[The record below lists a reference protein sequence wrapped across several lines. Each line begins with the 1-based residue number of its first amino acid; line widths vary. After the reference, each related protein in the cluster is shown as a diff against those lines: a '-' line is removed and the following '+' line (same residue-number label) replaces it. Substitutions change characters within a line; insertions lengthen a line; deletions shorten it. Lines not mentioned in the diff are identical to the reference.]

1 MQLSFKTK
9 LFVAFF
15 IYGLSL
21 VILTQFTL
29 FKVEELAPKYKASQ
43 IFVQKSELHNAY
55 MKDAEKKLLDI
66 KNSYSL
72 NKYITTKK
80 SKHTIETLFLDITEA
95 SSKIFKL
102 RYIDLNLKE
111 KIAIQ
116 RDLKTL
122 QARIQRPK
130 RLSSKRDITY
140 FKSVLDSKKDTII
153 YSKLGCSEQHIKD
166 IVPIIHL
173 ATPIYIK
180 DKKVGILVIDLF
192 MKDFLYELVKSD
204 SSKIYIFD
212 NTGNTLVDADF
223 TNSWSKHLNK
233 DSTLKTYYGEESK
246 HIVDNQE
253 YYGKDFYASKID
265 LKSGEILY
273 MVVMPYQ
280 SDIKEAILKNYKQIG
295 LFVGLLILLSLPM
308 AFLFA
313 KYNSKQQKENDK
325 YKYNQDV
332 LLSLFDLSDVVLFNW
347 NNDEKWTVDSVSKSV
362 FKLLG
367 YTQEEFETNKINY
380 VDCIHPDDLKQ
391 VTQEHINSISYRA
404 YYFEHKPYRLIKKNA
419 DIKWILHST
428 VIVKDENNKII
439 NFVGYLTDITDLKN
453 TEIELKE
460 ISRTDR
466 LTKVNNR
473 LYTDDVLENQY
484 YRFKRDAEA
493 CSVILVDIDH
503 FKSVNDNHGH
513 LVGDHVLVE
522 FARILGVSIR
532 KGDVLGRWGGEEFLI
547 ILPHT
552 KLEEAMKLGEKLRKI
567 IDINDFPTIGH
578 MSASFGVSTF
588 VEHSNV
594 DILIDTADKALYE
607 SKKNGRN
614 CVSTIQTMKKEA
626 LLF

>member
-9 LFVAFF
+9 LFLAFF
-15 IYGLSL
+15 IYGLAL
-21 VILTQFTL
+21 VVVTQFTFL
-29 FKVEELAPKYKASQ
+29 KVEELTLKYKASQ
-43 IFVQKSELHNAY
+43 IFVQKSEFHNAY

-80 SKHTIETLFLDITEA
+80 SKHTIETLFLDITQA

-111 KIAIQ
+111 KISTQ
-116 RDLKTL
+116 K
-122 QARIQRPK
+122 PK
-130 RLSSKRDITY
+130 KLSSKKDIAY
-140 FKSVLDSKKDTII
+140 FKSVLESKKGSIV

-166 IVPIIHL
+166 IIPIIHL

-192 MKDFLYELVKSD
+192 MKDFLYKLVKSD
-204 SSKIYIFD
+204 TSKIYIFD
-212 NTGNTLVDADF
+212 NNGNTLVDADF
-223 TNSWSKHLNK
+223 TKSWSKHLNK
-233 DSTLKTYYGEESK
+233 NLK
-246 HIVDNQE
+246 
-253 YYGKDFYASKID
+253 

-273 MVVMPYQ
+273 MVIVPHQ
-280 SDIKEAILKNYKQIG
+280 SDIKESILK
-295 LFVGLLILLSLPM
+295 FVGLLILLSFPM
-308 AFLFA
+308 AFLFS
-313 KYNSKQQKENDK
+313 KYNSKQKKEEDK
-325 YKYNQDV
+325 HKYNQDV

-347 NNDEKWTVDSVSKSV
+347 NNDEKWSVASVSKSV

-380 VDCIHPDDLKQ
+380 IDCIHPDDLKQ
-391 VTQEHINSISYRA
+391 VTQEHLNSISYRA

-428 VIVKDENNKII
+428 VIVKDKNNKIT

-453 TEIELKE
+453 TEIELKQ

-466 LTKVNNR
+466 LTKINNR
-473 LYTDDVLENQY
+473 LYTDDILENQY
-484 YRFKRDAEA
+484 YRYKRDNEA

-513 LVGDHVLVE
+513 LVGDNVLVE

-552 KLEEAMKLGEKLRKI
+552 KLQEALKLGEKLRKI
-567 IDINDFPTIGH
+567 IDTNDFPTIGN

-588 VEHSNV
+588 VEHSSI

-614 CVSTIQTMKKEA
+614 CVSTIQTEKE
-626 LLF
+626 

>member
-1 MQLSFKTK
+1 MMNVSFKTK
-9 LFVAFF
+9 LFTAFF

-21 VILTQFTL
+21 VFLTQFTL

-43 IFVQKSELHNAY
+43 IFSEKNELHNAY
-55 MKDAEKKLLDI
+55 LKDVEKKLLDI
-66 KNSYSL
+66 KNSYAL
-72 NKYITTKK
+72 NKYISTKK
-80 SKHTIETLFLDITEA
+80 GKHTLETLFLDITK
-95 SSKIFKL
+95 SSNKIFKI
-102 RYIDLNLKE
+102 RYIDNSLKE
-111 KIAIQ
+111 GISIE
-116 RDLKTL
+116 RDLKNS
-122 QARIQRPK
+122 QPHIK
-130 RLSSKRDITY
+130 RVKKVSN
-140 FKSVLDSKKDTII
+140 KKDISYLKTILQNKDDRI
-153 YSKLGCSEQHIKD
+153 FYSKLGCSEQHVKD

-173 ATPIYIK
+173 STPIFLK
-180 DKKVGILVIDLF
+180 NKKLGILVIDLF

-212 NTGNTLVDADF
+212 NGGNTLVDADF

-233 DSTLKTYYGEESK
+233 NSTLQTYYGEEAK
-246 HIVDNQE
+246 QIIENPE
-253 YYGKDFYASKID
+253 YYGENFYASKIH
-265 LKSGEILY
+265 LKSGELLY
-273 MVVMPYQ
+273 MVIKPHEYN
-280 SDIKEAILKNYKQIG
+280 IKEAIIKNYKQI
-295 LFVGLLILLSLPM
+295 LLYISILVLLSLPM

-313 KYNSKQQKENDK
+313 KSHSRQKKEDDK
-325 YKYNQDV
+325 HKYNQEV
-332 LLSLFDLSDVVLFNW
+332 LLSLFDLSDVVLFKW
-347 NNDEKWTVDSVSKSV
+347 NNDEKWTADSVSKSV

-367 YTQEEFETNKINY
+367 YTQEEFETHKVNY

-404 YYFEHKPYRLIKKNA
+404 FYFEHKPYRLIKKNG
-419 DIKWILHST
+419 DIKWIMHST
-428 VIVKDENNKII
+428 VIVKDEDNKII
-439 NFVGYLTDITDLKN
+439 NFVGYLTDITELKN

-473 LYTDDVLENQY
+473 LYTDDILENQF
-484 YRFKRDAEA
+484 YRYKRDAEV

-513 LVGDHVLVE
+513 LVGDKVLVE
-522 FARILGVSIR
+522 FARILGLSIR

-552 KLEEAMKLGEKLRKI
+552 QLEEAMKLGEKLRKI
-567 IDINDFPTIGH
+567 ISENNFPTIGH

-588 VEHSNV
+588 VEHSSV

-614 CVSTIQTMKKEA
+614 CVTTIQTMKK
-626 LLF
+626 

>member
-1 MQLSFKTK
+1 MMNISFKTK
-9 LFVAFF
+9 LFVSFF

-21 VILTQFTL
+21 VILTQLAL
-29 FKVEELAPKYKASQ
+29 FQVEELAPKYKASQ
-43 IFVQKSELHNAY
+43 TFIEKNKLHYSY

-66 KNSYSL
+66 KNSYAL

-80 SKHTIETLFLDITEA
+80 AKHTLETLFLDITK
-95 SSKIFKL
+95 SSNKIFKL
-102 RYIDLNLKE
+102 RYIDKNLIE
-111 KIAIQ
+111 KISIQ

-122 QARIQRPK
+122 QPYIK
-130 RLSSKRDITY
+130 RLRKLSNKKDIAY
-140 FKSVLDSKKDTII
+140 FKSIVQNKNDKIY
-153 YSKLGCSEQHIKD
+153 YSKLGCNEQHSKD
-166 IVPIIHL
+166 IIPIIHL
-173 ATPIYIK
+173 ATPIFIK
-180 DKKVGILVIDLF
+180 DKKVGVLIIDLF

-212 NTGNTLVDADF
+212 NSGNTLVDADF

-233 DSTLKTYYGEESK
+233 NSTLETFYKDDAKKIINNQEFYGE
-246 HIVDNQE
+246 
-253 YYGKDFYASKID
+253 DFYASKIH

-273 MVVMPYQ
+273 MVIKPHAY
-280 SDIKEAILKNYKQIG
+280 SIKESILKNYKQIG
-295 LFVGLLILLSLPM
+295 LFIAILIILSIPM

-313 KYNSKQQKENDK
+313 KSQSKQKKEDDK
-325 YKYNQDV
+325 HKYNQDV
-332 LLSLFDLSDVVLFNW
+332 LLSLFDLSDVVLFKW
-347 NNDEKWTVDSVSKSV
+347 NNDEKWTADSVSKSV

-367 YTQEEFETNKINY
+367 YTQEEFESNKINY

-391 VTQEHINSISYRA
+391 VTQEHYNSISYRA
-404 YYFEHKPYRLIKKNA
+404 YYFEHKPYRLIRKNA

-428 VIVKDENNKII
+428 VIVKDDNKNII
-439 NFVGYLTDITDLKN
+439 NFVGYLTDITELKK

-466 LTKVNNR
+466 LTKINNR
-473 LYTDDVLENQY
+473 LYTDDILENQF
-484 YRFKRDAEA
+484 YRYKRDEEA

-513 LVGDHVLVE
+513 LVGDNVLVE
-522 FARILGVSIR
+522 FARILGISIR

-552 KLEEAMKLGEKLRKI
+552 QLEEAIKLAQKLKKI
-567 IDINDFPTIGH
+567 INENNFPTIVN

-588 VEHSNV
+588 VEHSSV

-614 CVSTIQTMKKEA
+614 CVTTIQKVKE
-626 LLF
+626 

>member
-9 LFVAFF
+9 LFLAFF
-15 IYGLSL
+15 IYGLAL
-21 VILTQFTL
+21 VVVTQFTFL
-29 FKVEELAPKYKASQ
+29 KVEELTLKYKASQ
-43 IFVQKSELHNAY
+43 IFVQKSEFHNAY

-80 SKHTIETLFLDITEA
+80 SKHTIETLFLDITQA

-111 KIAIQ
+111 KISTQ
-116 RDLKTL
+116 K
-122 QARIQRPK
+122 PK
-130 RLSSKRDITY
+130 KLSSKKDIAY
-140 FKSVLDSKKDTII
+140 FKSVLESKKGSIV

-166 IVPIIHL
+166 IIPIIHL

-192 MKDFLYELVKSD
+192 MKDFLYKLVKSD
-204 SSKIYIFD
+204 TSKIYIFD
-212 NTGNTLVDADF
+212 NNGNTLVDADF
-223 TNSWSKHLNK
+223 TKSWSKHLNK
-233 DSTLKTYYGEESK
+233 NLK
-246 HIVDNQE
+246 
-253 YYGKDFYASKID
+253 

-273 MVVMPYQ
+273 MVIVPHQ
-280 SDIKEAILKNYKQIG
+280 SDIKESILK
-295 LFVGLLILLSLPM
+295 FVGLLILLSFPM
-308 AFLFA
+308 AFLFS
-313 KYNSKQQKENDK
+313 KYNSKQKKEEDK
-325 YKYNQDV
+325 HKYNQDV

-347 NNDEKWTVDSVSKSV
+347 NNDEKWSVASVSKSV

-380 VDCIHPDDLKQ
+380 IDCIHPDDLKQ
-391 VTQEHINSISYRA
+391 VTQEHLNSISYRA

-428 VIVKDENNKII
+428 VIVKDENNKIT

-453 TEIELKE
+453 TEIELKQ

-466 LTKVNNR
+466 LTKINNR
-473 LYTDDVLENQY
+473 LYTDDILENQY
-484 YRFKRDAEA
+484 YRYKRDNEA

-513 LVGDHVLVE
+513 LVGDNVLVE

-552 KLEEAMKLGEKLRKI
+552 KLQEALKLGEKLRKI
-567 IDINDFPTIGH
+567 IDTNDFPTIGH

-588 VEHSNV
+588 VEHSSI

-614 CVSTIQTMKKEA
+614 CVSTIQTEKE
-626 LLF
+626 

>member
-9 LFVAFF
+9 LFLAFF
-15 IYGLSL
+15 IYGLAL
-21 VILTQFTL
+21 VVVTQFTFL
-29 FKVEELAPKYKASQ
+29 KVEELTLKYKASQ
-43 IFVQKSELHNAY
+43 IFVQKSEFHNAY

-80 SKHTIETLFLDITEA
+80 SKHTIETLFLDITQA

-111 KIAIQ
+111 KISTQ
-116 RDLKTL
+116 K
-122 QARIQRPK
+122 PK
-130 RLSSKRDITY
+130 KLSSKKDIAY
-140 FKSVLDSKKDTII
+140 FKSVLESKKGSIV

-166 IVPIIHL
+166 IIPIMHL

-192 MKDFLYELVKSD
+192 MKDFLYKLVKSD
-204 SSKIYIFD
+204 TSKIYIFD
-212 NTGNTLVDADF
+212 NNGNTLVDADF
-223 TNSWSKHLNK
+223 TKSWSKYLNK
-233 DSTLKTYYGEESK
+233 NLK
-246 HIVDNQE
+246 
-253 YYGKDFYASKID
+253 

-273 MVVMPYQ
+273 MVIVPHQ
-280 SDIKEAILKNYKQIG
+280 SDIKESILK
-295 LFVGLLILLSLPM
+295 FVGLLILLSFPM
-308 AFLFA
+308 AFLFS
-313 KYNSKQQKENDK
+313 KYNSKQKKEEDK
-325 YKYNQDV
+325 HKYNQDV

-347 NNDEKWTVDSVSKSV
+347 NNDEKWSVASVSKSV

-380 VDCIHPDDLKQ
+380 IDCIHPDDLKQ
-391 VTQEHINSISYRA
+391 VTQEHLNSISYRA

-428 VIVKDENNKII
+428 VIVKDKNNKIT

-453 TEIELKE
+453 TEIELKQ

-466 LTKVNNR
+466 LTKINNR
-473 LYTDDVLENQY
+473 LYTDDILENQY
-484 YRFKRDAEA
+484 YRYKRDNEA

-513 LVGDHVLVE
+513 LVGDNVLVE

-552 KLEEAMKLGEKLRKI
+552 KLQEALKLGEKLRKI
-567 IDINDFPTIGH
+567 IDTNDFPTIGN

-588 VEHSNV
+588 VEHSSI

-614 CVSTIQTMKKEA
+614 CVSTIQTEKE
-626 LLF
+626 

>member
-9 LFVAFF
+9 LFLAFF
-15 IYGLSL
+15 IYGLAL
-21 VILTQFTL
+21 VVVTQFTFL
-29 FKVEELAPKYKASQ
+29 KVEELTLKYKASQ
-43 IFVQKSELHNAY
+43 IFVQKSEFHNAY

-80 SKHTIETLFLDITEA
+80 SKHTIETLFLDITQA

-111 KIAIQ
+111 KISTQ
-116 RDLKTL
+116 K
-122 QARIQRPK
+122 PK
-130 RLSSKRDITY
+130 KLSSKKDIAY
-140 FKSVLDSKKDTII
+140 FKSVLESKKGSIV

-166 IVPIIHL
+166 IIPIIHL

-192 MKDFLYELVKSD
+192 MKDFLYKLVKSD
-204 SSKIYIFD
+204 TSKIYIFD
-212 NTGNTLVDADF
+212 NNGNTLVDTDF
-223 TNSWSKHLNK
+223 TKSWSKHLNK
-233 DSTLKTYYGEESK
+233 NLK
-246 HIVDNQE
+246 
-253 YYGKDFYASKID
+253 

-273 MVVMPYQ
+273 MVIVPHQ
-280 SDIKEAILKNYKQIG
+280 SDIKESILK
-295 LFVGLLILLSLPM
+295 FVGLLILLSFPM
-308 AFLFA
+308 AFLFS
-313 KYNSKQQKENDK
+313 KYNSKQKKEEDK
-325 YKYNQDV
+325 HKYNQDV

-347 NNDEKWTVDSVSKSV
+347 NNDEKWSVASVSKSV

-380 VDCIHPDDLKQ
+380 IDCIHPDDLKQ
-391 VTQEHINSISYRA
+391 VTQEHLNSISYRA

-428 VIVKDENNKII
+428 VIVKDENNKIT

-453 TEIELKE
+453 TEIELKQ

-466 LTKVNNR
+466 LTKINNR
-473 LYTDDVLENQY
+473 LYTDDILENQY
-484 YRFKRDAEA
+484 YRYKRDNEA

-513 LVGDHVLVE
+513 LVGDNVLVE

-552 KLEEAMKLGEKLRKI
+552 KLQEALKLGEKLRKI
-567 IDINDFPTIGH
+567 IDTNDFPTIGH

-588 VEHSNV
+588 VEHSSI

-614 CVSTIQTMKKEA
+614 CVSTIQTEKE
-626 LLF
+626 